1 MQNSPDLSA
10 YADLDILLFDG
21 VCNLCH
27 RSVQFVL
34 LRDKSARF
42 HFAALQSPLGQAL
55 LQKHGA
61 SLLLDSVVL
70 ITPKRAYTHSAAAL
84 QIARRLPLPY
94 PLLLI
99 FWLVPYFLRDWIYNF
114 VARRRYRWFGKQE
127 EENACFLPR
136 PEWRARFLG

>member
-34 LRDKSARF
+34 LRDRRARF

-55 LQKHGA
+55 LQARGLSTA
-61 SLLLDSVVL
+61 LDSVVL
-70 ITPKRAYTHSAAAL
+70 ITPARAYTRSAAAL

-99 FWLVPYFLRDWIYNF
+99 FWLVPYFLRDWLYDF
-114 VARRRYRWFGKQE
+114 VARRRYRWFGRQE
-127 EENACFLPR
+127 ENTCFLPR
-136 PEWRARFLG
+136 PEWRSRFLE